1 MPLRYLL
8 DASICIYI
16 AKHRPRAVLERFQ
29 GLQPGEAAMSV
40 ITHGELQY
48 GACKSRHRNKV
59 QKILKELTTLI
70 PVLAL
75 NEHAS
80 DCYGKIRAEL
90 EKSGQVIG
98 NNDLWIAS
106 HALALGVALVTNNE
120 NEFRRVRGL
129 IVRNWIRNDGAPQ
142 VHERPQKYRSNR

>member
-8 DASICIYI
+8 DTNICIYI
-16 AKHRPRAVLERFQ
+16 AKHRPQKVLERFQ
-29 GLQPGEAAMSV
+29 RLQPGDAAMSV

-48 GACKSRHRNKV
+48 GACKSRYRNET
-59 QKILKELTTLI
+59 QKILEELASLI

-75 NEHAS
+75 NEDAS
-80 DCYGKIRAEL
+80 GCYGKIRAEL

-129 IVRNWIRNDGAPQ
+129 VIRNWVREDGSIQ
-142 VHERPQKYRSNR
+142 VHEHPKKYRSSR

>member
-8 DASICIYI
+8 DTNICIYI
-16 AKHRPRAVLERFQ
+16 AKHRPQEVLKRFQ
-29 GLQPGEAAMSV
+29 RLQPGEAAMSV
-40 ITHGELQY
+40 ITQGELRY
-48 GACKSRHRNKV
+48 GACKSRYRNET
-59 QKILKELTTLI
+59 QKILEELTTLI

-75 NEHAS
+75 HEHAS

-120 NEFRRVRGL
+120 NEFRWVRGL
-129 IVRNWIRNDGAPQ
+129 VVRNWIREDGTPH
-142 VHERPQKYRSNR
+142 VHERPPKYRSSR